1 MLAQELWGYQVV
13 LNLLEDYVQ
22 IAILNTLVVI
32 PFGEVFDGI
41 AIANSAYGSMD
52 AYLKDYSDGS
62 ATVMWKAGNTDV
74 MEATFIH
81 GSPYVYFKVYDGSPI
96 IKTLRSNSGEKG
108 IFYESG
114 DSLGVWTNVAW
125 Q

>member
-1 MLAQELWGYQVV
+1 MCANCYPQ
-13 LNLLEDYVQ
+13 YVGGD
-22 IAILNTLVVI
+22 

-41 AIANSAYGSMD
+41 AVANSAYASMD

-81 GSPYVYFKVYDGSPI
+81 GSPYVYFKVYDGSLIAQNP
-96 IKTLRSNSGEKG
+96 
-108 IFYESG
+108 
-114 DSLGVWTNVAW
+114 
-125 Q
+125 